1 MTFENTVSKILE
13 GQVDDS
19 GLGERGGTDGRGR
32 TVAIGTPFSLA
43 ITSSYKKNSCIHDF
57 FVIQCYRFY
66 SYSLYESD
74 KRKCSK
80 KSMRFVACVMHVTY
94 EIFCENSRKSPSVT
108 IKSQC
113 ILVNW

>member
-1 MTFENTVSKILE
+1 MTLENTVSKILE
-13 GQVDDS
+13 DQVDDN
-19 GLGERGGTDGRGR
+19 GLGERGGADGRGR

-43 ITSSYKKNSCIHDF
+43 YKILNYKKNSCIHDF
-57 FVIQCYRFY
+57 FINQRHRDD
-66 SYSLYESD
+66 SYSLHESD

-80 KSMRFVACVMHVTY
+80 KSMRFVACVTY
-94 EIFCENSRKSPSVT
+94 EIFCENSLKPPSVT